1 MHKNLKM
8 AIIATIL
15 IVVAL
20 NAALWAAYTYYNPV
34 RQPFNPFSP
43 VPPPPNGNPGDFE
56 VYYAAES
63 VISSLNIALL
73 VFLLITNA
81 DMFRKTRTKFTFGL
95 LIFSTA
101 FLVKD
106 LASSPLLIQVFGYH
120 QVGLGPFAL
129 LPDLFEFVVL
139 VVLLYLSFE

>member
-1 MHKNLKM
+1 MRKNLK
-8 AIIATIL
+8 ITIVATIL

-20 NAALWAAYTYYNPV
+20 DAALWATYTFYNPSN
-34 RQPFNPFSP
+34 QPFNPFNP
-43 VPPPPNGNPGDFE
+43 VPPPPNGNPGDLE
-56 VYYAAES
+56 IYYFAES

-73 VFLLITNA
+73 VFLLISNA
-81 DMFRKTRTKFTFGL
+81 DLFRKTRTKFTFGL
-95 LIFSTA
+95 LIFSAA

-106 LASSPLLIQVFGYH
+106 LTSSPLVISVFGYR

-129 LPDLFEFVVL
+129 LPDLFELVVL